1 MTRAGRDAD
10 EVPSP
15 AGRAW
20 PEGPGEGRRASEYV
34 LASHHPDPSASSKR
48 RDPHPPLRGRPL
60 PAGEGTGRASIRNVV
75 LTVLL
80 LVLAGPASAQTAD
93 APAAPRPAPVSRIN
107 QPAEVHDPPT
117 PIPADAARAVQTVVL
132 FGAASLL
139 PVALLMITPFVRIN
153 IVLILLRQALGS
165 PQAPGNQV
173 LMALALLLSA
183 IVVRPLAEKV
193 YAESVDPYM
202 NGKLGAAAAWTA
214 GSTPVKAFMVDQ
226 IDRNNHHDYLT
237 TLRERAHPNAPEP
250 SLDSDR
256 AEDFDLGVVA
266 PAYIL
271 SELTTALK
279 IGFMLYLPFLVVD
292 LVVSAV
298 LAAMGLFMLPP
309 TLIST
314 PAKLVVFVLADGW
327 LLVADMLLAGISG

>member
-1 MTRAGRDAD
+1 MTRATTAF
-10 EVPSP
+10 
-15 AGRAW
+15 
-20 PEGPGEGRRASEYV
+20 
-34 LASHHPDPSASSKR
+34 LAALLLFPVGTAAAQSAS
-48 RDPHPPLRGRPL
+48 
-60 PAGEGTGRASIRNVV
+60 
-75 LTVLL
+75 
-80 LVLAGPASAQTAD
+80 
-93 APAAPRPAPVSRIN
+93 APAARRPAPVSRIN
-107 QPAEVHDPPT
+107 QPAEVHDPPA
-117 PIPADAARAVQTVVL
+117 PIPADAARAVQTVIL

-193 YAESVDPYM
+193 YAEAVDPYM
-202 NGKLGAAAAWTA
+202 TGKMGAAAAWTA
-214 GSTPVKAFMVDQ
+214 GSTPVKGFMVDQ
-226 IDRNNHHDYLT
+226 IDRNNHHEYLT
-237 TLRERAHPNAPEP
+237 TLRDRARPDAPE
-250 SLDSDR
+250 SSMDSER
-256 AEDFDLGVVA
+256 AEDFELGVVA

-327 LLVADMLLAGISG
+327 LLVADMLLAGLSG